1 MVREQ
6 GGHVTRRRDAAERA
20 LGEIY
25 HACYPRLVTQVYA
38 FTTDLTEAQ
47 DVVQE
52 AFARALAR
60 PRGLGD
66 VDNPEAWL
74 RTVAVNVVRRR
85 WRRRKLLDAILL
97 RDRPVARTVEP
108 PPGPERADV
117 RDALAR
123 VPAAYRQVL
132 VLHYFADL
140 PVDEIAALLDAP
152 AGTVKSRLSRGRA
165 ALAALL
171 GDYTA
176 GDGGDVT
183 DADGGYPAGSHR
195 GHPAGADGSHPAGD
209 TDGGMRPAT
218 SPPATSPPTA
228 SPPARPL
235 PAAAPPATLRQA
247 PLTTEARHA

>member
-6 GGHVTRRRDAAERA
+6 GGHVTRRDAAEQA

-117 RDALAR
+117 RDALTR
-123 VPAAYRQVL
+123 IPAAYRQVL

-140 PVDEIAALLDAP
+140 PVEEIAALLDTP

-165 ALAALL
+165 ALATLL

-176 GDGGDVT
+176 D
-183 DADGGYPAGSHR
+183 DGGYRAGGGGYR
-195 GHPAGADGSHPAGD
+195 AGGDAVGGAPSAD
-209 TDGGMRPAT
+209 
-218 SPPATSPPTA
+218 PPP
-228 SPPARPL
+228 
-235 PAAAPPATLRQA
+235 A